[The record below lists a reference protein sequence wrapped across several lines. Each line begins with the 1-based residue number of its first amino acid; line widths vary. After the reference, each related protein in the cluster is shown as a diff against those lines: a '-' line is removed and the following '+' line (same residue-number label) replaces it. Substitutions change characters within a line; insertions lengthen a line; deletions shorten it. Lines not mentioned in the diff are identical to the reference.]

1 MMKLADIAFMALV
14 VLVLIGG
21 LMEAR
26 ERQKQ
31 QARLVS
37 ADAGRR

>member
-1 MMKLADIAFMALV
+1 MTKLADIAFMALV

-26 ERQKQ
+26 EKQKL
-31 QARLVS
+31 RLTHRS
-37 ADAGRR
+37 A